1 MKTIFAIYD
10 RMFGDGSDPIALFD
24 SRQSA
29 ELFIDYVRE
38 HDELSDT
45 GYFVIIERTLNPDP
59 RDYCDEF

>member
-10 RMFGDGSDPIALFD
+10 RMLTGGDPIGLFD
-24 SRQSA
+24 SRQAA
-29 ELFIDYVRE
+29 ELFIDYVGK
-38 HDELSDT
+38 HDALSDT